1 MARVNIPIQ
10 HAEKMNEFAEAK
22 AFTDILTAL
31 DTTDGGEIVWDMR
44 DEKMLLVIENVNSAS
59 KKVTINAG
67 NGIQGVNPISVEL
80 AQNKY
85 TIVCIES
92 GRFKNVSGADKG
104 KVVITSDGGAD
115 IKVGAFQ
122 LL

>member
-1 MARVNIPIQ
+1 MARVNIPVQ
-10 HAEKMNEFAEAK
+10 HAKEPNVFAEAA
-22 AFTDILTAL
+22 AFANILTAL

-67 NGIQGVNPISVEL
+67 NGIQGVNPISVDL
-80 AQNKY
+80 AQNQY

-104 KVVITSDGGAD
+104 KVIITSDGGAD